1 MSKTSDRYYEILRT
15 YWRRPLVLL
24 LAVLFLIC
32 FGNLA
37 FMPMSNRN
45 SDIYAEPEHEGR
57 LDFVN
62 SSVDQAQSATHST
75 DGQETLDDLLEK
87 RDGKSIRSLCVVEQK
102 DGDRLPDLT
111 KLPNLGYLK
120 LSGFDLTDEIVE
132 QILRLPKLNALE
144 LTSTEMPT
152 GALERLGQKM
162 TELQIRSLGMEHH
175 LDEIPKMSAVRLL
188 TVEYESPSP
197 ELMEAITK
205 IPHLQKLSLV
215 PRGRRSGSQN
225 APVLSPKILALL
237 QAHPTLKDVY
247 ADGHSCNTLTNS
259 RHSRYSP
266 YVHFHSNILVTS
278 MRP

>member
-1 MSKTSDRYYEILRT
+1 
-15 YWRRPLVLL
+15 
-24 LAVLFLIC
+24 
-32 FGNLA
+32 
-37 FMPMSNRN
+37 
-45 SDIYAEPEHEGR
+45 
-57 LDFVN
+57 
-62 SSVDQAQSATHST
+62 
-75 DGQETLDDLLEK
+75 
-87 RDGKSIRSLCVVEQK
+87 
-102 DGDRLPDLT
+102 
-111 KLPNLGYLK
+111 
-120 LSGFDLTDEIVE
+120 
-132 QILRLPKLNALE
+132 
-144 LTSTEMPT
+144 MPT